1 MKFTIMGE
9 PRGKQRPRFN
19 RKTGT
24 TYTPS
29 ETVQYEKAVG
39 FLYRR
44 AHGEK
49 LNGNVRLEVTAF
61 YKIPTSMTKKAK
73 AEMVTGQSLPAKK
86 PDLDNVLKIVM
97 DGLNGIAYSDD
108 KQVVSVRACKLYSIE
123 PRVEVEVSE
132 L

>member
-1 MKFTIMGE
+1 MGE

-39 FLYRR
+39 FLYKR
-44 AHGEK
+44 ARGQK
-49 LNGNVRLEVTAF
+49 LTGDVRLELIAF
-61 YKIPTSMTKKAK
+61 YKIPASTTKQNQEAM
-73 AEMVTGQSLPAKK
+73 AHGLSLPSKK

-97 DGLNGIAYSDD
+97 DGLNGIAYDDD
-108 KQVVSVRACKLYSIE
+108 KQVVSVRACKLYSEE
-123 PRVEVEVSE
+123 PRVEVEVVE